1 MNIKVQIMTLTLG
14 PQNWDIYYVHL
25 LTKETILVNLKEI

>member
-1 MNIKVQIMTLTLG
+1 MNIKVKIMALILS
-14 PQNWDIYYVHL
+14 PQNWDIYYVHP